1 MFVLIAWFFMTLK
14 LTVFV
19 ELLLRNKVLQLLY
32 CINFSDNKFN
42 KSYAIF
48 DFDYGIYQ
56 IYVCFV
62 IRKAGLVQI

>member
-32 CINFSDNKFN
+32 CINFSDNKLN
-42 KSYAIF
+42 KSYPIYN
-48 DFDYGIYQ
+48 FDYGIYQ
-56 IYVCFV
+56 MYVCFV
-62 IRKAGLVQI
+62 IRKAG